1 MELLNLLVATGGI
14 VMLVAAVAILV
25 DHVWCGGAYVG
36 KDLAPFALMTATL
49 TATAGA
55 VLALYYSDVLGF
67 VPCGLCWFQRIFLF
81 PQAFI
86 GAVALKVRDAVFAP
100 LYGIVLSACGMVFA
114 LYQHYLQMGGSEG
127 IPCPAA
133 GAGADCA
140 ERILFEFGFMT
151 FPLLSAITFAFLIAL
166 YLVARKR

>member
-1 MELLNLLVATGGI
+1 MLIATLGI
-14 VMLVAAVAILV
+14 LT
-25 DHVWCGGAYVG
+25 DHFALDG
-36 KDLAPFALMTATL
+36 KYLRGTLAPFALPLATV
-49 TATAGA
+49 TTFVSM
-55 VLALYYSDVLGF
+55 VLALFYSDILGF

-86 GAVALKVRDAVFAP
+86 GLAALKVRDTVFAP

-151 FPLLSAITFAFLIAL
+151 FPLLSAVTFAFLIAL
-166 YLVARKR
+166 YLVARKK